1 YPTLFRS
8 LDDKV
13 ARISIDGP
21 GYLNFWLHSTSLWQA
36 SERYLTPIQHH
47 PDKPGQGQRVI
58 VEFSSPN
65 IAKPFNVGHLRS
77 TIIGDSI
84 ARLYEYL
91 GYQVIRDNH
100 LGDWGTQYGKL
111 AYAVD
116 NWGDWEKIEKNPI
129 RELRSE
135 EHTS

>member
-1 YPTLFRS
+1 ERHQ
-8 LDDKV
+8 D
-13 ARISIDGP
+13 IP
-21 GYLNFWLHSTSLWQA
+21 GLNKK
-36 SERYLTPIQHH
+36 IM
-47 PDKPGQGQRVI
+47 

-84 ARLYEYL
+84 ARIFAYL
-91 GYQVIRDNH
+91 GYEVVRDNH

-116 NWGDWEKIEKNPI
+116 NWGDWSVIEQDPIKELFHLYVKFHKEEEDNP
-129 RELRSE
+129 ELVEAGRNYF
-135 EHTS
+135 